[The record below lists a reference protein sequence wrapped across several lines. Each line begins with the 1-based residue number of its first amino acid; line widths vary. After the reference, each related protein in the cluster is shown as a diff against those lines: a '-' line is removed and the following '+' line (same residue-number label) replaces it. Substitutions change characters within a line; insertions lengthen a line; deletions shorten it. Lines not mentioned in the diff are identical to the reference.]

1 MHSSYIRNFISTAV
15 LILVSFLLI
24 GIAFGFASRRVFLSE
39 TAAQVDSSARELSVI
54 AVAYSDGGDLRAPE
68 LSMTLSAV
76 ACSNG

>member
-39 TAAQVDSSARELSVI
+39 TAAQVTAPPASSR
-54 AVAYSDGGDLRAPE
+54 
-68 LSMTLSAV
+68 
-76 ACSNG
+76 